1 MYLHL
6 KLMFMVN
13 ASNATIGPL
22 DFVGCQDTI
31 KKMCSLVS
39 IQLVSDA
46 VVFAG
51 NQEACEHAVKFLEAQ
66 IKHLGRPKVAK
77 KTQEWKFVFI
87 ALVVLIIFHYIYI
100 YTSIF

>member
-1 MYLHL
+1 
-6 KLMFMVN
+6 MVN
-13 ASNATIGPL
+13 ASNATIGSPW
-22 DFVGCQDTI
+22 CQDTI

-66 IKHLGRPKVAK
+66 IKHLGRPKMALFLAQK
-77 KTQEWKFVFI
+77 KQ
-87 ALVVLIIFHYIYI
+87 
-100 YTSIF
+100 